1 MNTRVTIPDIPNA
14 INPIPSNKSN
24 IVAEVVNVICGI
36 LRLLKKYGGPS
47 GARTL
52 DLLIM
57 SQPL

>member
-36 LRLLKKYGGPS
+36 PRLLKNVV
-47 GARTL
+47 
-52 DLLIM
+52 DLQGLE
-57 SQPL
+57 PWTY